1 MKKTDFRNF
10 TWDKL
15 NTEEYSHL
23 KLLLYW
29 PVYGLLFYF
38 VERVYA
44 PGGYIVMHCA
54 LDDAIPF
61 CEYFLIAYLFW
72 FVYLIGALAYTLF
85 LDREGFRRMMRF
97 IIFTYSVTILI
108 YILFPTC
115 QHLRPSELARDNAL
129 TRFAAYFYRF
139 DTDTNVCPSLHVIG
153 SFAACFTLWDTGRF
167 SSRGW
172 RAANAA
178 CCALICASTVFMKQH
193 SVLDVAAAL
202 PLCLAGYALCYMKN
216 PPRRVK
222 ITSSAKVKGGGI

>member
-1 MKKTDFRNF
+1 MEMKKTDFRNF

-61 CEYFLIAYLFW
+61 CEFFLIPYLFW
-72 FVYLIGALAYTLF
+72 FVYLIGTLAYTLF
-85 LDREGFRRMMRF
+85 CDRDGFRRMMYF
-97 IIFTYSVTILI
+97 VIFTYSITILI

-115 QHLRPSELARDNAL
+115 QHLRPSVFARDNVF
-129 TRFAAYFYRF
+129 TRFVAYFYQF

-153 SFAACFTLWDTGRF
+153 SFAACFALWNTERF
-167 SSRGW
+167 AAKGW
-172 RAANAA
+172 RAVNVL
-178 CCALICASTVFMKQH
+178 CCVLICVSTVFMKQH

-202 PLCLAGYALCYMKN
+202 PLCFGGYALCYLTN

-222 ITSSAKVKGGGI
+222 ITSSAKVKG